1 MAAAGSAEEPAAS
14 GETALGALSCQ
25 KCGQSTTMSLS
36 SATGRNPLLRAC
48 NGCLATDRWITRITT
63 KPKNREETED
73 ETQRRANGLR
83 IKEDLKKKTP
93 EEKKAFYVE
102 QKVNRQ
108 AEDQKKKRTF
118 SSAVGSVEE
127 SREAAALR
135 DDVTNYI
142 TFKKWAAQEMALR
155 IYSSLGEAKV
165 AWEKLL
171 QDPSTVSIMEHGEAL
186 VLDYSGIQVR
196 GRQAHSLKSALRQRM
211 DISEQKDLDEYMEES
226 DSRIKRGRSRLAV
239 EMTANSERRAHDLSQ
254 LREMEE
260 ARDADLQIQ
269 AIAIEEVQRQEK
281 EERKRKAEAVE
292 KSLPLEKLALQA
304 SRKKAIQTMGD
315 VVLRNQATITA
326 LSAESQKLCE
336 FENQDL
342 KDEMKEK
349 MSHVDRAIEVLSEEI
364 AKYDSE
370 WEKKEVEGT
379 TTADEMA
386 QLRGEIAVVLKGFHS
401 NNEACKDVKNKIQDV
416 RIWIAKTKK
425 SINEREKAA
434 AKTAAG
440 KKMGKLAASMPL
452 EALAEKLV
460 KELTGE
466 SSFGTVDYSL
476 NPKQLLEK
484 LAPVLLGGRASAR
497 QWPASTTTDFSSRE
511 WVELLLRG
519 EKAVAKRLK
528 DQLNRQY
535 PETGDSEGDAMTGFP
550 PEMQDTFSLQFGQR
564 LGGTASLWTR
574 TDMNCP
580 MLMVCLEGKL
590 TVGGVPSKEL
600 QAATLADVPK
610 KLEKMNAKDLAHLVK
625 TKGWMVQ
632 MQAQGS
638 ILIPPDTCWFEVSSG
653 ETVHSLRMLVARE
666 SLAGPMK
673 AFLEKMQS
681 EGSIQDGDSYFK
693 MLAGASMLDDPS
705 IASAVAPMLDDRS
718 IATAVPP
725 MLDAQCTAEAAMLDR
740 EHRRSSPTD
749 AGCTV
754 HSRGIFESE
763 C

>member
-1 MAAAGSAEEPAAS
+1 MAAAGSAGEPAAAS
-14 GETALGALSCQ
+14 GETALGALCCQ

-48 NGCLATDRWITRITT
+48 NGCLATDRWISRITT

-73 ETQRRANGLR
+73 EKQRRANGMK
-83 IKEDLKKKTP
+83 IKEDLKKKSA
-93 EEKKAFYVE
+93 EEKKAFYLE

-142 TFKKWAAQEMALR
+142 PFKKWAAQEMALR

-196 GRQAHSLKSALRQRM
+196 GRQSHSLKSAMRQRM

-239 EMTANSERRAHDLSQ
+239 EMTANSEKTGDEPMSVIPLLTVSKDLSQ
-254 LREMEE
+254 LRELEE
-260 ARDADLQIQ
+260 ARDADLQMQ
-269 AIAIEEVQRQEK
+269 AIAIEESQRQEK

-342 KDEMKEK
+342 KDELKEK
-349 MSHVDRAIEVLSEEI
+349 MSHVDRAIAVLSEEI

-370 WEKKEVEGT
+370 WEKKEVEAT

-386 QLRGEIAVVLKGFHS
+386 ELRGEIAVVLKGFHS
-401 NNEACKDVKNKIQDV
+401 NNDSCKNVKNKIQDV
-416 RIWIAKTKK
+416 RIWMAKTKK

-452 EALAEKLV
+452 EALAAKLA

-466 SSFGTVDYSL
+466 SSFGSVDYSL

-484 LAPVLLGGRASAR
+484 LAPVTFDLARGKSLCETVATLDYYRLQQSWVLEKMKASGSNSCCAVI
-497 QWPASTTTDFSSRE
+497 SK
-511 WVELLLRG
+511 
-519 EKAVAKRLK
+519 KAVAKRLK
-528 DQLNRQY
+528 DQLIRQY
-535 PETGDSEGDAMTGFP
+535 PETGDSEGDAMAGFP
-550 PEMQDTFSLQFGQR
+550 TEMQDTFSLQFGQR

-590 TVGGVPSKEL
+590 TVGGVPSKHL
-600 QAATLADVPK
+600 QAATLAELPK
-610 KLEKMNAKDLAHLVK
+610 KLEKMNAKDLAQLVK

-632 MQAQGS
+632 VQAQGS
-638 ILIPPDTCWFEVSSG
+638 IVIPPDTCWFEVSSG
-653 ETVHSLRMLVARE
+653 ETVHSLRMLMARE

-681 EGSIQDGDSYFK
+681 EGSLQDGDSYSK
-693 MLAGASMLDDPS
+693 MLAWLRGNN
-705 IASAVAPMLDDRS
+705 
-718 IATAVPP
+718 
-725 MLDAQCTAEAAMLDR
+725 AA
-740 EHRRSSPTD
+740 
-749 AGCTV
+749 A
-754 HSRGIFESE
+754 
-763 C
+763 